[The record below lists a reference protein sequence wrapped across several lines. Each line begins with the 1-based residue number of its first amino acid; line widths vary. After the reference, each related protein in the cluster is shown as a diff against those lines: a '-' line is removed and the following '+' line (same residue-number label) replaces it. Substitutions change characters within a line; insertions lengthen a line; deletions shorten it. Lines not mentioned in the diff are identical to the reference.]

1 MDKAKVLGEKDRNF
15 FFSVKILSKVEKL
28 KQLAFKEKGFDAFL
42 ITDQINML
50 YLSGFPG
57 AACLLLHRNGDDMLY
72 VYNVNYEQAK
82 EEVKDFHVVLVKR
95 SEDLMKE
102 VASCITNLRIG
113 KVAVDVLSY
122 ENYRSLADSLRSRAM
137 LKMQGK
143 LLWELRKVKDKAE
156 IELMRKAGELTS
168 KGIKTAYETIRP
180 GVREYEVAAEI
191 EYAMRKCG
199 SCGTAFD
206 TIVASGSRSAFPH
219 GGCTDREIQEGDL
232 VVVDVGA
239 VYRYYRSDMTRTVV
253 AGRPSEKQQ
262 KIFEIVREAQAR
274 AYEAVMAEVTAKY
287 LDGIARKIIEDAG
300 YGKFYVH
307 GLGHGVGLE
316 VHEPPTLNQESNDKL
331 VVGNVVTIEPGIYL
345 PGFGGV
351 RIEDMVLVQKGK
363 AEKLTKGPYVLHTQ
377 L

>member
-102 VASCITNLRIG
+102 VASRIANLRIG

-156 IELMRKAGELTS
+156 IELMRKAGEFTS
-168 KGIKTAYETIRP
+168 KGIKTAYEIIRP

-219 GGCTDREIQEGDL
+219 GGCTDREIREGDL

-253 AGRPSEKQQ
+253 AGKPSRKQQ
-262 KIFEIVREAQAR
+262 EIFEIVREAQVKAC
-274 AYEAVMAEVTAKY
+274 EAVSTGVTAKY

-300 YGKFYVH
+300 YGKYYVH

-331 VVGNVVTIEPGIYL
+331 IVGNVVTIEPGIYL

-351 RIEDMVLVQKGK
+351 RIEDTVLVQKGK
-363 AEKLTKGPYVLHTQ
+363 AEKLTSGPYVLHT
-377 L
+377 

>member
-1 MDKAKVLGEKDRNF
+1 MDKAKVLGEKERNF

-28 KQLAFKEKGFDAFL
+28 KQLAFKEKGFDGFL

-57 AACLLLHRNGDDMLY
+57 AACLLLHRNGEDMLY

-102 VASCITNLRIG
+102 VASCIANLRIG

-122 ENYRSLADSLRSRAM
+122 ENYRSLANSLRSRAM

-143 LLWELRKVKDKAE
+143 LLWELRKVKDKGE
-156 IELMRKAGELTS
+156 IELMRKAGEFAS
-168 KGIKTAYETIRP
+168 KGMKTAYEIIKP

-199 SCGTAFD
+199 SYGTAFD
-206 TIVASGSRSAFPH
+206 TIVASGLRSAFPH
-219 GGCTDREIQEGDL
+219 GGCTDREIKEGDL

-253 AGRPSEKQQ
+253 AGKPSEKQK
-262 KIFEIVREAQAR
+262 KIFEIVREAQAK
-274 AYEAVMAEVTAKY
+274 ACEAVMSGVTAKY

-300 YGKFYVH
+300 YGKYYVH

-316 VHEPPTLNQESNDKL
+316 VHEPPTLNQESNDRL

-345 PGFGGV
+345 PSFGGV
-351 RIEDMVLVQKGK
+351 RIEDTVLVQKREAK
-363 AEKLTKGPYVLHTQ
+363 KLTSGPYVLRTQ
-377 L
+377 S